1 MGCAP
6 PLEYGLQFCSS
17 AGYKKYD
24 FLEPVVNSSIV
35 YCIAFQYIFTLWS
48 KLLGNYS
55 RFGNLLEGK
64 ISKGS
69 MGNIASKSNGKLGK
83 GKLFFS
89 LHISCFRIIIFLD
102 CGTHDRAG

>member
-1 MGCAP
+1 MHPHLSTAFNFVLALGI
-6 PLEYGLQFCSS
+6 
-17 AGYKKYD
+17 KKYD
-24 FLEPVVNSSIV
+24 FLEPVFNSSIV
-35 YCIAFQYIFTLWS
+35 YFIAFQYIFTLWS

-55 RFGNLLEGK
+55 KFGNLLEGK

-89 LHISCFRIIIFLD
+89 LHISCFRIIIFVD
-102 CGTHDRAG
+102 CGTHNRAW